1 MLFWAEDSF
10 VEEKLDIRVNYIM
23 FWMLELILRS
33 VIKARKQCSKV
44 WDWVLVE
51 SAGNKNVKTHRKTR
65 ARTPSNLRTSAPRK
79 RMFKE
84 STNDLSKNI
93 KNCPI
98 GHDFLEGLG
107 VPSVLKA
114 LMGLLGFEGDI
125 LSVK

>member
-1 MLFWAEDSF
+1 M
-10 VEEKLDIRVNYIM
+10 
-23 FWMLELILRS
+23 
-33 VIKARKQCSKV
+33 
-44 WDWVLVE
+44 LVE

-79 RMFKE
+79 IIFKE

-107 VPSVLKA
+107 VPRVLKA

>member
-1 MLFWAEDSF
+1 MS
-10 VEEKLDIRVNYIM
+10 KLTVKLA
-23 FWMLELILRS
+23 LELLPTY
-33 VIKARKQCSKV
+33 A
-44 WDWVLVE
+44 LVPL
-51 SAGNKNVKTHRKTR
+51 G
-65 ARTPSNLRTSAPRK
+65 K

-107 VPSVLKA
+107 VPRVLKA